1 MPATSLDQIA
11 SLAKRRGF
19 IFPGSEIYGGLAN
32 TWDYG
37 PYGVELKN
45 NLKQLW
51 WKFWI
56 TNRDDIVGLDAAI
69 LMNPR
74 AWEASGHVAN
84 FSDPLVDCKACNK
97 RHRGDKL
104 LEEKY
109 GMEIFSYAE
118 SLIKEIEKEGVN
130 HPLVVLNAKG
140 SNTKDKEWWVGE
152 TIKDLKSKKS
162 DSIALVNYLLKT
174 SQITCPDCGKCNW
187 AEAKKFNLMFKT
199 QQGVI
204 EGESKDIYLRPE
216 TAQGIFVNFKNVQS
230 TTRKRL
236 PFGIAQIGKA
246 FRNEITPGN
255 LTFRTREFEQMEI
268 EYFCAEKD
276 WKEVYAKLEA
286 ASWEFFLTL
295 GITEGN
301 LRWRQHED
309 TELSHYSSLTKDV
322 EYKFPWGWGELQGL
336 AYRSNYDL
344 TQHEKF
350 SGEKMDYTDPDTNE
364 KFTPHCVEPSF
375 GCDRSVLTVLLDA
388 YTEEKVGEDD
398 TRIVM
403 KFAPKLA
410 PIKVAILP
418 LSKKENLTKEA
429 IKIYE
434 MLRKDFRCEYD
445 ETQSIGKRYRRQDEI
460 GTPLCITV
468 DFGTIG
474 EEESGQSKKGFV
486 TVRDRDTLQQEAVKI
501 EDLPEFVRKKIEG

>member
-84 FSDPLVDCKACNK
+84 FSDPLVDCKACKK

-104 LEEKY
+104 LEEKLSVEEVA
-109 GMEIFSYAE
+109 GIRLEE
-118 SLIKEIEKEGVN
+118 V
-130 HPLVVLNAKG
+130 
-140 SNTKDKEWWVGE
+140 T
-152 TIKDLKSKKS
+152 TR
-162 DSIALVNYLLKT
+162 LLKEKVV
-174 SQITCPDCGKCNW
+174 CPDCGKCDW

-276 WKEVYAKLEA
+276 WKEVFAKLEA
-286 ASWEFFLTL
+286 ASWEFFLQL

-474 EEESGQSKKGFV
+474 EEDSQSKKGYV
-486 TVRDRDTLQQEAVKI
+486 TVRDRDTLKQESVKI